1 MPKITIID
9 ADGQSENVFDAAVG
23 ITLMEVAK
31 NNGVEGIAADCGG
44 CCICGTCHVYISD
57 AWKERI
63 GPPSDIEVA
72 TMEFSEEVR
81 PNSRL
86 SCQITISD
94 ELDGLVV
101 QVGAS

>member
-9 ADGQSENVFDAAVG
+9 ADGQSEHVFDAAVG
-23 ITLMEVAK
+23 TTLMELAK
-31 NNGVEGIAADCGG
+31 NNGIEGIAADCGG
-44 CCICGTCHVYISD
+44 CCICGTCHVYITD
-57 AWKERI
+57 AWKDRV
-63 GPPSDIEVA
+63 GPPSDIEQA